1 MENAVGNAPGGE
13 IMTDGKNAKSGHAWV
28 VSAIPGRIRIKLH
41 PSKRSPALMNGVK
54 DRLNSHEGV
63 HHVRLNN
70 GTGSITVRYDH
81 DRHSTQSV
89 LGLLEDLDTVF
100 ESLGHEAEMGSLEGE
115 AGDTFASA
123 GFVEALN
130 DLNRKIYGATGVPVN
145 LKILMPLLFAGAGL
159 WSISKRGL
167 MIEAVPGWLF
177 LWLAF
182 DMFVKLHPSESLRP

>member
-1 MENAVGNAPGGE
+1 
-13 IMTDGKNAKSGHAWV
+13 
-28 VSAIPGRIRIKLH
+28 
-41 PSKRSPALMNGVK
+41 MNGVK
-54 DRLNSHEGV
+54 ERLDSREGV

-70 GTGSITVRYDH
+70 ATGSITVRYDH

-100 ESLGHEAEMGSLEGE
+100 QSLGHEAEMASPEGE
-115 AGDTFASA
+115 VGEAFASA

-130 DLNRKIYGATGVPVN
+130 DLNRRIYGTTGIPVN

-159 WSISKRGL
+159 WSISRRGL

-177 LWLAF
+177 LWFAF
-182 DMFVKLHPSESLRP
+182 DMFVKLHPSENAQTD

>member
-1 MENAVGNAPGGE
+1 
-13 IMTDGKNAKSGHAWV
+13 MTDGKNAKSGHAWV